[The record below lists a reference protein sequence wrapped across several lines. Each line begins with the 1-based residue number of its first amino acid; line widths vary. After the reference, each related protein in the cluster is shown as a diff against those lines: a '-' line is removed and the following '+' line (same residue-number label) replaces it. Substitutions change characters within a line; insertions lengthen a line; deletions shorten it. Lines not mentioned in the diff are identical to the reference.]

1 MITHAER
8 AIAMV
13 KESTER
19 ALKGETMPGN
29 EPDDMRTNETNEALE
44 ATPATH
50 EEIVAFV
57 KRAIPKAFEIEI
69 DKQTVEDGLVVS
81 FCIGW
86 GDVER

>member
-1 MITHAER
+1 MSYELR
-8 AIAMV
+8 ALAMV

-44 ATPATH
+44 ATPATA
-50 EEIVAFV
+50 EEVIAFV
-57 KRAIPKAFEIEI
+57 KRAIPKADDVGISQLREGIYTVILDI
-69 DKQTVEDGLVVS
+69 DS
-81 FCIGW
+81 